1 MMENKE
7 ELTLMSQEDGVSKK
21 PRRKADKS
29 IKGRLE
35 VWDEEGVY
43 EFCQTRERPEMKRE
57 VMHNHGGVKV
67 AKTAG
72 EKENSYIM
80 SVKVDGSS
88 PDPMGDLLAKAHGE
102 LQKKAKRVPQ
112 VKVGNFLY
120 NEEGRLQVWHKKQT
134 QELAVFMNI
143 PTDGDRA
150 KICGRLMENVVEVNK
165 CISRLK

>member
-102 LQKKAKRVPQ
+102 LKGKALKTPQ
-112 VKVGNFLY
+112 IRASNFLY
-120 NEEGRLQVWHKKQT
+120 NEEGKLQVWRKKQT
-134 QELAVFMNI
+134 NELSIFMTI
-143 PTDGDRA
+143 PTEGD
-150 KICGRLMENVVEVNK
+150 KSKVYSQLMAYVVEVNK
-165 CISRLK
+165 CINRLK